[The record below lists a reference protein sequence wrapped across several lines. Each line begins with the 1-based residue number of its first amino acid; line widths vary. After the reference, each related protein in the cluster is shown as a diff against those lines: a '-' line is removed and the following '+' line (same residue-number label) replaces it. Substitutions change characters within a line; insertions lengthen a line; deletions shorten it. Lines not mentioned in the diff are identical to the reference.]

1 MSSLIKSSS
10 QNKSSSQINPTL
22 QSSSSL
28 SPLTILQTQF
38 GYSAFRDPQQA
49 IIESVIEGRDTT
61 VIMPTG
67 GGKSL
72 CYQIPA
78 IALEGT
84 GIVVSPLIA
93 LMDDQ
98 VTALKQNGVRAA
110 YLNSTMNMTQV
121 QEVEQMLLQQQLDLL
136 YVAPERLMMDRF
148 INLLSRTR
156 IALFAIDEAHCVS
169 QWGHDFRP
177 EYIQLSALAELFPNV
192 PRIALTATADDTTRK
207 EIIDKLSLDHSNAF
221 ICGFDRPNIQYRV
234 QQGSKN
240 AKQALLDFIQQ
251 EHPDDAGI
259 VYCLSRK
266 KVEQIADW
274 LTSKGLTALPYHA
287 GLSSDM
293 RRQHQQRFLQQEGV
307 IIVATIAFGMGIDKP
322 DVRFVAHLNLPKSI
336 EAYYQE
342 TGRAGR
348 DGLPA
353 TAWMS
358 YGLNDVIT
366 LRQMLETSDA
376 PEQHKRVERHKLD
389 AVLGFAEITDC
400 RRQSLLGY
408 FGEALAEPCGNC
420 DTCLTPVETWNATEV
435 AQKALSTV
443 YRTGQRFGVNHLIDV
458 LLGKE
463 NVKVKNFKHDEL
475 SVYGIGQELDVS
487 QWRSVFRQLISRNL
501 LKVDLEGYGGVQL
514 TEACRPVLKGESELY
529 LRKDVTA
536 VSQKKKARGRPEQ
549 IKQSDFNLWEALREA
564 RMTVAKDN
572 KLAPYM
578 VFNDATLMAMVESKP
593 TSLSQ
598 MAMISGVGERKLELY
613 GELFLQ
619 VIADNAESTRPTAE
633 ESLKL
638 FQQDKTVAEI
648 AHQRGL
654 AESTVF
660 SHLATAIQQGQ
671 LLIDDILDIN
681 DLDLNLVHQL
691 FLEQEGDKVRMKPV
705 FEALDGKFSYGELQ
719 CIKAHFLL
727 E

>member
-1 MSSLIKSSS
+1 M
-10 QNKSSSQINPTL
+10 
-22 QSSSSL
+22 
-28 SPLTILQTQF
+28 SPLSILQTQF
-38 GYSAFRDPQQA
+38 GYSAFREPQQA

-78 IALEGT
+78 IAREGT

-110 YLNSTMNMTQV
+110 YLNSTMTMHQV
-121 QEVEQMLLQQQLDLL
+121 QDVEQMLLQQQLDLL

-148 INLLSRTR
+148 INLLHRSKV
-156 IALFAIDEAHCVS
+156 ALFAIDEAHCVS

-177 EYIQLSALAELFPNV
+177 EYIQLSSLTERFPDV

-207 EIIDKLSLDHSNAF
+207 EIIDKLSLDHSNVF

-251 EHPDDAGI
+251 EHPEDAGI

-266 KVEQIADW
+266 KVEQTADW

-293 RRQHQQRFLQQEGV
+293 RRQHQQRFLQEEGV

-353 TAWMS
+353 NAWMS

-408 FGEALAEPCGNC
+408 FGEQLAKPCGNC

-514 TEACRPVLKGESELY
+514 TEACRPVLKGETDLY

-536 VSQKKKARGRPEQ
+536 TTQKKKARGRPEQ
-549 IKQSDFNLWEALREA
+549 IKQSDFNLWEALREKRMSLA
-564 RMTVAKDN
+564 REN
-572 KLAPYM
+572 NLAPYM

-598 MAMISGVGERKLELY
+598 MAMISGVGERKLEQY
-613 GELFLQ
+613 GALFLE
-619 VIADNAESTRPTAE
+619 VIENNAESARPTAE
-633 ESLKL
+633 ESLAL
-638 FQQDKTVAEI
+638 FRQDKSVADI
-648 AHQRGL
+648 AEQRGL
-654 AESTVF
+654 TENTVLT
-660 SHLATAIQQGQ
+660 HLSTAIQQGQ
-671 LLIDDILDIN
+671 LMIDDIISVSD
-681 DLDLNLVHQL
+681 DDLNLMHQL

-705 FEALDGKFSYGELQ
+705 FEALDGKYSYGELQ
-719 CIKAHFLL
+719 CVKAHFLL